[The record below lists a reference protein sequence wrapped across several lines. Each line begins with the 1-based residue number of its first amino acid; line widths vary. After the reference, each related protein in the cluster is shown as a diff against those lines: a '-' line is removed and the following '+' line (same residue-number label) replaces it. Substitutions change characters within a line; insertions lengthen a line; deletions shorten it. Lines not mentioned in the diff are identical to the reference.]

1 MRVFLASAMGVC
13 ICMGL
18 RALLH
23 LGSVHLCHLLLA
35 LLLCGFSLRL
45 HLLALG
51 ILLCLLLGLL
61 ALLLL
66 MLLSLAL
73 LGRLLLRGFSLCLL
87 LALLNLLLHLRLL
100 CLALL
105 LLSHLLLALL
115 LCCVSLSLLLTLLHL
130 CLLGIVLLLGQ
141 LLLALLLRS
150 FSLGLLL
157 ALHLCLLLAM
167 LLLQGLLLCLLCL
180 LHLLLPL
187 GVSLML
193 RQHGTHLGR
202 CGGGRRAHTRIG
214 IGAVVLGRVTS
225 VGARHSGSGNACS
238 CNTCCH
244 GGRWQSVMGLGAHDL
259 RRHAASRCTR
269 IAWAVVM
276 DVGDPY
282 VVCALNV
289 LHHGA

>member
-1 MRVFLASAMGVC
+1 MLNRMEIGACASAMRVFLASAMGVC

-35 LLLCGFSLRL
+35 LL
-45 HLLALG
+45 H
-51 ILLCLLLGLL
+51 
-61 ALLLL
+61 
-66 MLLSLAL
+66 
-73 LGRLLLRGFSLCLL
+73 
-87 LALLNLLLHLRLL
+87 LLLHLCLL

-105 LLSHLLLALL
+105 PSYLLLALL
-115 LCCVSLSLLLTLLHL
+115 LRCVSLSLLLTLLHL

-150 FSLGLLL
+150 FLLGLLL

-167 LLLQGLLLCLLCL
+167 LLLKGLLLCLLCL

-193 RQHGTHLGR
+193 RHHGAHIGR
-202 CGGGRRAHTRIG
+202 CGGGRRAHAWIG

-238 CNTCCH
+238 CNTGSHC
-244 GGRWQSVMGLGAHDL
+244 GRWQSVMRLGSHNL

-269 IAWAVVM
+269 IAWAVVI

>member
-1 MRVFLASAMGVC
+1 MLNRMAIGACASAMRVFLASAMGVC

-23 LGSVHLCHLLLA
+23 LGGVHLCHLLLA
-35 LLLCGFSLRL
+35 LL
-45 HLLALG
+45 H
-51 ILLCLLLGLL
+51 
-61 ALLLL
+61 
-66 MLLSLAL
+66 
-73 LGRLLLRGFSLCLL
+73 
-87 LALLNLLLHLRLL
+87 LLLHLRLL

-130 CLLGIVLLLGQ
+130 YLLGIVLLLGQ
-141 LLLALLLRS
+141 LLLALLLCQ
-150 FSLGLLL
+150 
-157 ALHLCLLLAM
+157 LCLLP
-167 LLLQGLLLCLLCL
+167 
-180 LHLLLPL
+180 LLLPL

-193 RQHGTHLGR
+193 RQHGAHIGR
-202 CGGGRRAHTRIG
+202 CGCGRRAHARIG
-214 IGAVVLGRVTS
+214 IGAVALGRGTS
-225 VGARHSGSGNACS
+225 VGARHGGSGNACS

-244 GGRWQSVMGLGAHDL
+244 CGRWQSVMGLGAHNL
-259 RRHAASRCTR
+259 RRYAASRRTC
-269 IAWAVVM
+269 IAGAIVI

>member
-1 MRVFLASAMGVC
+1 
-13 ICMGL
+13 MGL

-23 LGSVHLCHLLLA
+23 LGGVHLCHLLLA

-51 ILLCLLLGLL
+51 ILLCLLLGLHLRLL

-73 LGRLLLRGFSLCLL
+73 LGRLLLHGFSLCLL
-87 LALLNLLLHLRLL
+87 LALLHLLLHLCLL

-105 LLSHLLLALL
+105 PSYLLLALL
-115 LCCVSLSLLLTLLHL
+115 LRCVSLSLLLTLLHL

-141 LLLALLLRS
+141 LLLVLLLLLSS

-157 ALHLCLLLAM
+157 A
-167 LLLQGLLLCLLCL
+167 

-193 RQHGTHLGR
+193 RHHGAHIGR
-202 CGGGRRAHTRIG
+202 CGGGRRARARIG

-244 GGRWQSVMGLGAHDL
+244 GGRWQSVMGLGAHNL
-259 RRHAASRCTR
+259 RRHAASRCTC
-269 IAWAVVM
+269 IAWAVVI